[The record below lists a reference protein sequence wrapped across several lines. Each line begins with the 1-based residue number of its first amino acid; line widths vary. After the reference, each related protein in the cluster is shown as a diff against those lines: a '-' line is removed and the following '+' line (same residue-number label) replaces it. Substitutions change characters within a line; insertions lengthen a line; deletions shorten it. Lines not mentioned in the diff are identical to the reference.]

1 MTPIQEEIYKAIKQ
15 MSEKV
20 QFTEA
25 VIGKKVREN
34 TKLEGK
40 KKAGLSL
47 ADIMAATNALADE
60 NIFYSIHINS
70 VNECLLKKEDEF
82 KELSLEAKQRRQ
94 KSEKSIILITSNDI
108 GKNIAGKSK
117 GKKEKRSE
125 RTKMSIYDD
134 YN

>member
-70 VNECLLKKEDEF
+70 VNECLLKKEVEF

>member
-25 VIGKKVREN
+25 VIAKKVREN

>member
-25 VIGKKVREN
+25 VIAKKVREN

-82 KELSLEAKQRRQ
+82 KVLSLEAKQRRQ